1 MPLFFGCDGM
11 SVEAP
16 ARSRPMEAASTAP
29 QHATNQM
36 LMDPYRG
43 MGRVTVV
50 AGLED
55 TLAALRTA
63 VLLARNFR
71 ATLHLVVLE
80 AERLQI
86 HFGPTSCHALLLGL
100 LDLVQGRLNKSSSV
114 SSANFVIEIG
124 ILSDLHSILIHIHTA
139 DSVRSQLRNGI

>member
-1 MPLFFGCDGM
+1 M

-16 ARSRPMEAASTAP
+16 ARFGPTEAASTAP

-36 LMDPYRG
+36 LTDPCRG
-43 MGRVTVV
+43 MGRVIVV

-55 TLAALRTA
+55 TLAVLRTA

-86 HFGPTSCHALLLGL
+86 HFGSAPCHALLLGL
-100 LDLVQGRLNKSSSV
+100 LDLVQRRLNKSSSV
-114 SSANFVIEIG
+114 SSANFVVEIG
-124 ILSDLHSILIHIHTA
+124 VLPDLHSILIRIHNT
-139 DSVRSQLRNGI
+139 DSARTQYGI